1 MRGGRCRALV
11 TLAGPVALL
20 ALLPPAARGASAAPP
35 AVFGGLPAFP
45 LAPAQRAPASG
56 ITLPSAMT
64 ADPMVP
70 GSNHERPAAPG
81 GDLAFGAFQRGYF
94 ATALS
99 EAMKR
104 LAKNPADGPAMA
116 LIGEI
121 YAQGLAVRRSEEEAV
136 KWDRLASQ
144 AGNREATFSYAM
156 ALLGG
161 KGVAKDRAAAKDLLD
176 KAAAQG
182 HAGALYNLGVMAIE
196 GDGTNRDFTAAASL
210 FQRAADAG
218 DVDALYALATLAGSG
233 QGMPLDLAKAAT
245 VMKAAADAR
254 HVGAE
259 VEYAIMLFNGKGVA
273 KNEAEAARF
282 FRQAAA
288 SGNPIA
294 ENRLARMYAA
304 GRGVDRD
311 LVEASRWHIMA
322 RAAGIP
328 DAWLDDQLA
337 SLSAADKAKVEDI
350 VRRQIGP

>member
-1 MRGGRCRALV
+1 MTGDRRR
-11 TLAGPVALL
+11 LL
-20 ALLPPAARGASAAPP
+20 APWIGTLLLSLGTTPAPAASAAPTG
-35 AVFGGLPAFP
+35 VFGGLPAMP
-45 LAPAQRAPASG
+45 LPQPQTPAGG

-64 ADPMVP
+64 ADPRVP

-104 LAKNPADGPAMA
+104 LDKNPKDGPAMA

-121 YAQGLAVRRSEEEAV
+121 YAQGLAVRRSDEEAA
-136 KWDRLASQ
+136 KWDQLASQ

-156 ALLGG
+156 ALLQG
-161 KGVAKDRAAAKDLLD
+161 KGVAKDRATAKGLLER
-176 KAAAQG
+176 AAAQG
-182 HAGALYNLGVMAIE
+182 HAGALYNLGVLAIE
-196 GDGTNRDFTAAASL
+196 GDGQAHDFAAAATL

-218 DVDALYALATLAGSG
+218 DIDALFALATLTAAG
-233 QGMPLDLAKAAT
+233 QGVQLDLGKAASI
-245 VMKAAADAR
+245 MKAAADEN

-273 KNEAEAARF
+273 KNEAEAARY
-282 FRQAAA
+282 FRRAAA
-288 SGNPIA
+288 TGNPIA

-304 GRGVDRD
+304 GRGVDKD
-311 LVEASRWHIMA
+311 PVEAGHWHIMA

-328 DAWLDDQLA
+328 DAWLDGQLA
-337 SLSAADKAKVEDI
+337 ALSASDKARVEEV

>member
-1 MRGGRCRALV
+1 MRRGRLAPAIGAALMGFAASP
-11 TLAGPVALL
+11 AGA
-20 ALLPPAARGASAAPP
+20 ASAAPP
-35 AVFGGLPAFP
+35 GVFGGLPAMP
-45 LAPAQRAPASG
+45 LPQPKTPAGG

-64 ADPMVP
+64 ADPLVP
-70 GSNHERPAAPG
+70 GSSHERPAAPG

-104 LAKNPADGPAMA
+104 LDKNPKDGPAMA

-121 YAQGLAVRRSEEEAV
+121 YAQGLAVRRSDEEAAR
-136 KWDRLASQ
+136 WAQLASQ

-156 ALLGG
+156 ALLQG
-161 KGVAKDRAAAKDLLD
+161 KGVAKDRAAAKALLE

-182 HAGALYNLGVMAIE
+182 HAGALYNLGVVAIE
-196 GDGTNRDFTAAASL
+196 GEGGTHDFAAAATL

-218 DVDALYALATLAGSG
+218 DIDALFALATLTAAGRG
-233 QGMPLDLAKAAT
+233 VPLDLAKAAA
-245 VMKAAADAR
+245 VMKAAADEK

-273 KNEAEAARF
+273 KNEAEAARY
-282 FRQAAA
+282 FRRAAA
-288 SGNPIA
+288 AGNPIA

-304 GRGVDRD
+304 GRGVVKDP
-311 LVEASRWHIMA
+311 VEAGHWHIMA

-337 SLSAADKAKVEDI
+337 ALSAADKAKVEEV

>member
-1 MRGGRCRALV
+1 MRGGRRRALP
-11 TLAGPVALL
+11 TLIGTVLL
-20 ALLPPAARGASAAPP
+20 AVSAVPARAASAAAPP
-35 AVFGGLPAFP
+35 LFGGVPAFP
-45 LAPAQRAPASG
+45 LPQARQTPANG

-64 ADPMVP
+64 ADPMLP
-70 GSNHERPAAPG
+70 SHERPATPG

-104 LAKNPADGPAMA
+104 LSKDPSDGPAMA

-121 YAQGLAVRRSEEEAV
+121 YAQGLAVKRSDDEAAR
-136 KWDRLASQ
+136 WNRLASQ

-161 KGVAKDRAAAKDLLD
+161 KGVAKDRAAAKDLLE
-176 KAAAQG
+176 KAAAGG

-196 GDGTNRDFTAAASL
+196 GEGTTRDFPAAAAL
-210 FQRAADAG
+210 FERAAAAG
-218 DVDALYALATLAGSG
+218 DVDALYALATLAASG
-233 QGMPLDLAKAAT
+233 RGVPLDLA
-245 VMKAAADAR
+245 AAASRMKSAADR
-254 HVGAE
+254 KHVGAA

-273 KNEAEAARF
+273 KNEPEAARY

-304 GRGVDRD
+304 GRGVDKD
-311 LVEASRWHIMA
+311 LVEASHWHIMA

-328 DAWLDDQLA
+328 DPWLDDQLA
-337 SLSAADKAKVEDI
+337 GLSAADKAKVEDI
-350 VRRQIGP
+350 IRRQIGP